1 VSLILFAFLLII
13 EKECHLSLIESAS
26 VGRAIVTTDMPGCR
40 EIVRDGVNG
49 FIVPPKSS
57 YELYKALKKV
67 IVSEELR
74 NQMGSESRKLVEEK
88 FSKEVVNR
96 ETLKVYDS
104 F

>member
-1 VSLILFAFLLII
+1 MICLNLFVNHILSVYQLII

-57 YELYKALKKV
+57 YELYKALK
-67 IVSEELR
+67 
-74 NQMGSESRKLVEEK
+74 ES
-88 FSKEVVNR
+88 
-96 ETLKVYDS
+96 YCQ
-104 F
+104 